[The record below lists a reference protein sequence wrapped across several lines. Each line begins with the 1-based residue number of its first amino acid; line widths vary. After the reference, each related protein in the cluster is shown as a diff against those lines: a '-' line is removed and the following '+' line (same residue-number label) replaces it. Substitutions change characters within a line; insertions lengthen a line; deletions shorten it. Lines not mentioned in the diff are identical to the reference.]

1 MQIAM
6 RVCSAACGS
15 VFALYAVVMLSAGS
29 FVGWSTGAALAAL
42 TALCMWFAR
51 TGRRSWWPAL
61 FGPGA
66 ALVLYHATLAG
77 LELIPHS
84 DAWRGAF
91 VVGAAWAF
99 VALWHASHR
108 RLHRQ
113 PHPQV
118 VGDYHWGQRLRTSE
132 TNSGAAGML
141 TPPDST
147 GRRP

>member
-1 MQIAM
+1 M

-15 VFALYAVVMLSAGS
+15 VFALFTVIAFGAGS
-29 FVGWSTGAALAAL
+29 HGSWSTGPLLVAAAFAALAAL
-42 TALCMWFAR
+42 CGWFAR

-66 ALVLYHATLAG
+66 ALVLYHATLTG

-84 DAWRGAF
+84 DAWRSAF

-108 RLHRQ
+108 RLHRL
-113 PHPQV
+113 PHAQV
-118 VGDYHWGQRLRTSE
+118 VGD
-132 TNSGAAGML
+132 
-141 TPPDST
+141 
-147 GRRP
+147 